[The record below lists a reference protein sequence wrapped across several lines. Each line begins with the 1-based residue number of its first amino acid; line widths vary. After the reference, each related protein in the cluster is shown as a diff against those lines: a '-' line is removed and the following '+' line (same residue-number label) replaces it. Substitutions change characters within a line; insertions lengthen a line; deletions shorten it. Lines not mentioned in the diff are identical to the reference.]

1 MISVFDIQKLRG
13 FLRDFYALTQI
24 RIMVYDDQ
32 FRELCAY
39 PEERSPIC
47 QQIRKNLRADDA
59 CRACDRASTPATQD

>member
-39 PEERSPIC
+39 PEERSPSANRYGKIC
-47 QQIRKNLRADDA
+47 GRMM
-59 CRACDRASTPATQD
+59 PAAPVTVRPARRPPG